1 MTLLAWLLTLFT
13 GGRVRQRENTEK
25 HQLIVLIPAEKKENK
40 KKKSQ

>member
-25 HQLIVLIPAEKKENK
+25 HQLIPAEKKK
-40 KKKSQ
+40 KKRKKVNKT